1 VAAHTV
7 QRSAALIEA
16 DENELVCEI
25 MSQMKGF
32 SKLGED
38 RDDTSIPVIA
48 LNNEKTHDQ
57 IQDVRRYP
65 IRAHRSVVGNQ
76 PYDTYAPQTTF
87 LQLGVVR
94 AHGSVLEVSHLTQM
108 TKEERLLAMTMSP
121 MEPTIDDAMHK
132 IDPKLCTTSQ
142 EDMMVWAYLRAWFEE
157 VWSKGNDRS
166 GEGADAASLGC
177 HWRSA
182 SYPESNKCAR
192 SCHSYSSRKSVRE
205 ILRVKHA

>member
-1 VAAHTV
+1 
-7 QRSAALIEA
+7 
-16 DENELVCEI
+16 
-25 MSQMKGF
+25 MKGF

-48 LNNEKTHDQ
+48 LNDEKTHDK
-57 IQDVRRYP
+57 IQDVQRYP
-65 IRAHRSVVGNQ
+65 IRAHRSAVGNQ
-76 PYDTYAPQTTF
+76 PYGTYASRTTF

-94 AHGSVLEVSHLTQM
+94 AHGSVLEVNHLTRM

-121 MEPTIDDAMHK
+121 MEPTIDDAMHR

-166 GEGADAASLGC
+166 GEGADTASLGR

-182 SYPESNKCAR
+182 SYPESNKCSR

-205 ILRVKHA
+205 VLRVKHA